1 MELFYTQFLK
11 QFLELFTLTGA
22 MALLNII
29 LIDIVMSGDN
39 AILIG
44 MATRK
49 LQGSE
54 RKKAIFFGI
63 TLATILRIVLAFFAV
78 FLLSVVGVKFAG

>member
-1 MELFYTQFLK
+1 MEHFYAQFLD
-11 QFLELFTLTGA
+11 LFTANGA
-22 MALLNII
+22 IVLLNII

-49 LQGSE
+49 LQGAE

-63 TLATILRIVLAFFAV
+63 ALATVFRIILAFFAV
-78 FLLSVVGVKFAG
+78 SNRHF

>member
-1 MELFYTQFLK
+1 MEHFYAQFLD
-11 QFLELFTLTGA
+11 LFTAHGA
-22 MALLNII
+22 IVLLNII

-49 LQGSE
+49 LQ
-54 RKKAIFFGI
+54 
-63 TLATILRIVLAFFAV
+63 
-78 FLLSVVGVKFAG
+78 

>member
-1 MELFYTQFLK
+1 
-11 QFLELFTLTGA
+11 

-49 LQGSE
+49 LQGAE

-63 TLATILRIVLAFFAV
+63 TFATILRIILAFFAV

>member
-49 LQGSE
+49 LQGAE

-63 TLATILRIVLAFFAV
+63 TFATILRIILAFFAV

>member
-1 MELFYTQFLK
+1 MRQIIICLYDNDENFDFRDFVTILTSILFCNLFFMELFFSQFLD
-11 QFLELFTLTGA
+11 LFTANGA
-22 MALLNII
+22 LALLNII

-49 LQGSE
+49 LQ
-54 RKKAIFFGI
+54 
-63 TLATILRIVLAFFAV
+63 
-78 FLLSVVGVKFAG
+78 